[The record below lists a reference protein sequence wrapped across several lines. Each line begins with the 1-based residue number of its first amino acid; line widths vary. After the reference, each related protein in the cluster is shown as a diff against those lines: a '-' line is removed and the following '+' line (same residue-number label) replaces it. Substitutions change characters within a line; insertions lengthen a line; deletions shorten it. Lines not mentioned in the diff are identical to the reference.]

1 MKTITVIEPSD
12 VRYLRIDVGPRYWE
26 DAIVDG
32 NEDISFEAQAKG
44 AKPLMPFAVFC
55 EDTAKRCKAD
65 SYRWQ
70 LDIDLKELKIV
81 DWPIGITAKPF
92 YKVCDDGTYYLLDE
106 NKNVLMEKNSYVP
119 DILSYKEDG
128 YGDYIDMK
136 IDVYGNLVGF
146 PKEKLEHYIQQII
159 DMKGF

>member
-12 VRYLRIDVGPRYWE
+12 VRYLRVDVGPRYWE

-32 NEDISFEAQAKG
+32 NEDISFDAQAKG

-81 DWPIGITAKPF
+81 DIQLFA
-92 YKVCDDGTYYLLDE
+92 DGADGEGGTEECGMQSAECGMSEKGKSDVLDKKE
-106 NKNVLMEKNSYVP
+106 ER
-119 DILSYKEDG
+119 DILIDKTIKYLSDYDFKSNKYYK
-128 YGDYIDMK
+128 
-136 IDVYGNLVGF
+136 
-146 PKEKLEHYIQQII
+146 
-159 DMKGF
+159 